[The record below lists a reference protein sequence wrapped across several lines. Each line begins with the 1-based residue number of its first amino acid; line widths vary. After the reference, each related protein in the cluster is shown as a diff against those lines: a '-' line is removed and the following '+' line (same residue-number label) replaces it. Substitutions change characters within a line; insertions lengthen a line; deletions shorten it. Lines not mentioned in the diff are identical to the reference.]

1 METGN
6 NKERIGLYIDYD
18 LYSKLSD
25 LRSIY
30 LLSGKGLHDLPE
42 MNDIIR
48 AIVYLVSVEIQ
59 PNFDRELTKKG
70 RPGKA
75 KMNVVRDT
83 MKLHII
89 LNHERKSIQEQGQ
102 RGMLDKNS
110 ENKLKLDENLS
121 KELITGY
128 EELVYPSKD
137 YDFYQGDEYII
148 ENPLYNPQ
156 AKEKPIST
164 VAIMDD
170 NDLEAVAK
178 IAKIL
183 KEIPLSEHYTDSEEI
198 PELENEYNFTKSEI
212 IRECLI
218 VFFSKIRV
226 LTKMA
231 FILPSYTGFL
241 FDLSPLTSVK
251 LSFKKMASS
260 TVFTEEEKN
269 QIRKVTTE
277 IPTINNFITLTRWG
291 GSTKN
296 YLRELRKYI
305 EPGSSK
311 SHFIPMNSDNY
322 GFSYHTAF
330 LGYSYLA
337 YMISQGSN
345 LNLIE
350 VFNSLIAE
358 KNRKFYLQML
368 ENGLNSFVSRLDL
381 FKTTIESLT
390 PL

>member
-59 PNFDRELTKKG
+59 PNFDGELEKKD

-89 LNHERKSIQEQGQ
+89 LNHERKSIQERGQ
-102 RGMLDKNS
+102 TGKLDKKS
-110 ENKLKLDENLS
+110 ENDLKFYDDIS
-121 KELITGY
+121 KELITDSK
-128 EELVYPSKD
+128 ELVYPSKD
-137 YDFYQGDEYII
+137 YDPYQGEECII
-148 ENPLYNPQ
+148 EDFMYNPRV
-156 AKEKPIST
+156 KEKPIST
-164 VAIMDD
+164 VAIMDG
-170 NDLEAVAK
+170 NDLEAIAK

-183 KEIPLSEHYTDSEEI
+183 KEIPLTEIYTDSGKFT
-198 PELENEYNFTKSEI
+198 ELENGYNFTKSEI

-218 VFFSKIRV
+218 TFFSKIKV

-260 TVFTEEEKN
+260 TVFTEEEKD
-269 QIRKVTTE
+269 QIRKVSME
-277 IPTINNFITLTRWG
+277 IPIINNFITLTRWG
-291 GSTKN
+291 GSSKN
-296 YLRELRKYI
+296 YLRELRKNI

-330 LGYSYLA
+330 LGYSYLG
-337 YMISQGSN
+337 YMISRGGN

-350 VFNSLIAE
+350 TFNSLIAE

-368 ENGLNSFVSRLDL
+368 ENSLNSFVSRLDL